1 MRCNHEWLMFSWLWG
16 CDCGLWCRSSS
27 RGSEVTGTKRWWT
40 PLVQNTMSLVSF
52 VLFCLLAIIC
62 GCTLNDGTYKRLI
75 SCAQSNA
82 TALICKANNV
92 QFLID
97 GQRDINLP
105 ICIIKVVVCTK
116 LRAVYN
122 ILSIHRFIT
131 FSDSVNKS
139 GSVIDFVC
147 VTVPS

>member
-1 MRCNHEWLMFSWLWG
+1 MCTIKCN
-16 CDCGLWCRSSS
+16 SSD
-27 RGSEVTGTKRWWT
+27 
-40 PLVQNTMSLVSF
+40 L
-52 VLFCLLAIIC
+52 
-62 GCTLNDGTYKRLI
+62 
-75 SCAQSNA
+75 QSQQ
-82 TALICKANNV
+82 CSV
-92 QFLID
+92 LID

-122 ILSIHRFIT
+122 ILSIEYMTSIINILSLSISRFIT